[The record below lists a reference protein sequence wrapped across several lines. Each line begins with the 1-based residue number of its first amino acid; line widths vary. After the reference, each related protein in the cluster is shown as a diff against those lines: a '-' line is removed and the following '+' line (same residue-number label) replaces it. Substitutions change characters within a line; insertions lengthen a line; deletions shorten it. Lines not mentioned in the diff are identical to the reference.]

1 MYLRENYSKSGT
13 GSYLSDTYPIQKVLK
28 QGETLLLSRSSL
40 ALECIIRI
48 FEVNQKGLK
57 VNGTHQL
64 LVYVV
69 MVNLMGK
76 KYILHEKNRGFTSCC

>member
-1 MYLRENYSKSGT
+1 MLIKMYLRKNCRKSGI

-28 QGETLLLSRSSL
+28 QGEPLSSLPFSL

-48 FEVNQKGLK
+48 FEVNQEGLK

-64 LVYVV
+64 LVYDV
-69 MVNLMGK
+69 MGK
-76 KYILHEKNRGFTSCC
+76 KVHTTQKAQRFY

>member
-1 MYLRENYSKSGT
+1 MYLRENYSKSGID
-13 GSYLSDTYPIQKVLK
+13 SYLSDTYPIQKILK
-28 QGETLLLSRSSL
+28 QGESLSSSPFSL

-48 FEVNQKGLK
+48 FEVNQEGLN

-76 KYILHEKNRGFTSCC
+76 KVHTTQKAQRFY